1 MKISRAVIE
10 DGAEILKLQKLAYQ
24 SEAQRYGNYNI
35 APLKETIEEIKD
47 QFKTYILKLTYSLK
61 LFLTAK

>member
-47 QFKTYILKLTYSLK
+47 QFKTYILNLHIP
-61 LFLTAK
+61 